1 MSDEDVPL
9 AFVLNLEHVH
19 KVFAKKCGLE
29 HFLLRRFSQ
38 EGDYRILPSR
48 P

>member
-9 AFVLNLEHVH
+9 AFELNLEHVH
-19 KVFAKKCGLE
+19 KVFAKKRGLE
-29 HFLLRRFSQ
+29 HFLLQRFSQ